1 MAEERLVMRLARKG
15 LCKIGKK
22 NRLQKETGYF
32 MNSNT
37 LFFIVY
43 MSYKQH
49 SYLLRKKIN
58 LSFLN

>member
-37 LFFIVY
+37 LFLLFICLTNNIHIYSV
-43 MSYKQH
+43 
-49 SYLLRKKIN
+49 KK
-58 LSFLN
+58 